1 MALFNDT
8 GGSTDYGNYIT
19 GQQNTPNPA
28 PVGQTPAPVTS
39 PPPATDINNLISQ
52 AYAGIG
58 RSDTG
63 TGLGAVTQ
71 GEKDYWAGQVASG
84 AINPT
89 NFQSVFNNSVNS
101 YKAANPNDPY
111 TQYVNNYQAKQI
123 PTTFSGNAYLAANPD
138 VAAAY
143 QAAPGGLNVDDFAK
157 QHYSTYGINEQ
168 RLADPNAIYNK
179 LVKDAYATNLGL
191 DPNTIDATNE
201 GLNYWK
207 GQLASGAV
215 KPQDFNSVFNNAV
228 DAYIAA
234 NPNDTYSKKALDI
247 RKTNTENTGLKD
259 YATSV
264 FGDTTLSAADQANKI
279 IDQARQKGYDQTRL
293 EQVLGKDK
301 AQPLYDA
308 YKKNINDFLTTTLAQ
323 EPGTTMNEVG
333 AIHKQALDHNMT
345 VDDLVKYGGL
355 DKKVAQSYFD
365 MYDKGLG
372 SLISQL
378 NDPKKY
384 DDVQKTQ
391 NLLALQQKYGTT
403 DAELAKASGGK
414 ATAADI
420 KAYLDPI
427 RNLQPDLQ
435 KMMTDSSY
443 TAADIQKKIDEA
455 RQDPRAAGIF
465 GLGLDK
471 LQKDIP
477 GYALRDAQSGSRDLA
492 TSYQDFL
499 NKAKATPEL
508 AAKYAPQIATV
519 ENIFKNTQY
528 SANEVFGGKTQNY
541 QLQLMSSLTDKA
553 KKEIPQQLEFTKQA
567 PKTQYDEDGNPYTYT
582 PPPKLKTPGIEQDED
597 GNFYQTKPVNVN
609 GAEVYASYDTN
620 GKLTGYSGNSRQ
632 ATWLDGHHYI
642 TGNWDAKGNAKPATH
657 GSYNSGF
664 VGGMLQDIG
673 SNPLGMLMLA
683 AATGG
688 LSGLASEALL
698 PYLGESLAGAAGSG
712 LVGGTMSQLSGGD
725 FLKGAVGGGL
735 GNLAGRFVGGL
746 MPPEV
751 GADGGMGSLPVNAG
765 ITGNSMV
772 DSYLTKGI
780 PKAVGAVTNS
790 LVNNG
795 NAGQAGITS
804 LLNSGINL
812 GLGNTD
818 LGLDNLPEGLR
829 PYATGIA
836 SNLITSGLTGKPTNL
851 TNAAIST
858 ALQEAI
864 SANKP
869 VKRI

>member
-19 GQQNTPNPA
+19 RQQNTPNPA
-28 PVGQTPAPVTS
+28 PVGQT
-39 PPPATDINNLISQ
+39 PPATDINNLISQ

-101 YKAANPNDPY
+101 YKAANPNDAY
-111 TQYVNNYQAKQI
+111 TQYVNDYQAKQI

-143 QAAPGGLNVDDFAK
+143 QAAPGGLDADAFAK
-157 QHYSTYGINEQ
+157 LHYSTYGINEQ

-234 NPNDTYSKKALDI
+234 NPNDTYSQKALDI

-378 NDPKKY
+378 NDPKNKY
-384 DDVQKTQ
+384 DDVAKTQ
-391 NLLALQQKYGTT
+391 NLLGLQQKYGTT
-403 DAELAKASGGK
+403 DAELAKAIGGK
-414 ATAADI
+414 ATVNDV

-427 RNLQPDLQ
+427 RNLQTDLQ

-443 TAADIQKKIDEA
+443 TAEDVQKKIDEA
-455 RQDPRAAGIF
+455 RKDPRAAGIY
-465 GLGLDK
+465 GVALDK
-471 LQKDIP
+471 ISQNMP
-477 GYALRDAQSGSRDLA
+477 AFALRDAQSGNRDLV

-499 NKAKATPEL
+499 TKAKATPAS
-508 AAKYAPQIATV
+508 AAQYAPQIAAV
-519 ENIFKNTQY
+519 ENILKNAQY
-528 SANEVFGGKTQNY
+528 SANDVFGGKIQNY

-553 KKEIPQQLEFTKQA
+553 KKAIPQQLEFTQ
-567 PKTQYDEDGNPYTYT
+567 PPSTQQWGEDGYYTYT

-609 GAEVYASYDTN
+609 GEEVFANYDN
-620 GKLTGYSGNSRQ
+620 SGKLVGYYGNPRQ

-642 TGNWDAKGNAKPATH
+642 TGNWDAQGNAKPATH

-712 LVGGTMSQLSGGD
+712 LVGGTMAGLQGQD
-725 FLKGAVGGGL
+725 ILKGAVGGGL